1 MKKTDYITLSLIIML
16 FASVSLLFF
25 AERSLHGS
33 ENAVSIDD
41 GETVVIDAGH
51 GGEDGG
57 AVGIGDVLEKDL
69 NLKISRKLKCIMMLL
84 GVDAVMTRDDDVS
97 LSGNEDKLRERK
109 VSDMRARVNTV
120 NNISSAT
127 LVSIHQN
134 SFGDSSCSGAQV
146 FFSDGNAMS
155 KALADSVQSALK
167 FGVDKNNKRI
177 AKCADKNIFI
187 LQKANCPAVLVECG
201 FITNEKEADLLK
213 SDIYQTKISVCV
225 AAGYLKYKSEM

>member
-1 MKKTDYITLSLIIML
+1 MKRTDYITLSLVVMF
-16 FASVSLLFF
+16 FASMSLLFF
-25 AERSLHGS
+25 AERSLQGS

-84 GVDAVMTRDDDVS
+84 GVDSVMTRDEDVS
-97 LSGNEDKLRERK
+97 LSGDEDKLRERK
-109 VSDMRARVNTV
+109 VSDMRARVNKV
-120 NNISSAT
+120 NNTSSAT

-134 SFGDSSCSGAQV
+134 SFGDSSCRGAQV
-146 FFSDGNAMS
+146 FFSDGNSMS
-155 KALADSVQSALK
+155 KALADSVQSMLK
-167 FGVDKNNKRI
+167 FGVDKNNKRV

-213 SDIYQTKISVCV
+213 SDTYQTKISVCI